1 MTILPNQQKNI
12 HPQINILSETTQH
25 IEDIKIEI
33 GERQKRG
40 FTLDSLEKIKQKRSK
55 SKEIRQP
62 LP

>member
-55 SKEIRQP
+55 SKEIKQP

>member
-1 MTILPNQQKNI
+1 
-12 HPQINILSETTQH
+12 LSETTQH